1 MDPVFRR
8 TISAG
13 SEIFAEGDPGH
24 TAFIIEDGAVEIFST
39 RDGEHLFL
47 AELGEGEIFGEMALI
62 DDNTRSASA
71 RAVRDTQVVVIDRD
85 QIINRLEDTEPVIV
99 LLIKILLHRFRTTQH
114 DLLRR
119 QGAVSRDDIAKAA
132 RELTGQHHGAFED
145 LKREQDLKRALEA
158 GELVPYFMP
167 IYRLGAERRLAGFE
181 SLVRWMH
188 PDRGFVS
195 PAEFVP
201 VAEQSGLIRRVDET
215 IMYRAWQVLGNVEA
229 RLAALGKLP
238 EPALFLSVNL
248 SGRHFVDADI
258 VRTVESFL
266 ADTGCPPGRLK
277 LELTESV
284 LIKDPEQ
291 ALSILQALKAL
302 GVVIA
307 LDDFGTGYS
316 SLSYLH
322 RFPLDTV
329 KIDQVFVRGIESDPY
344 NRKIINTINQLA
356 QALKLDIIAEGI
368 ETPEAEAYVR
378 DLGCDYGQGFFYAKP
393 VPGDELLA
401 LIGSGLVAGE
411 VGTGG

>member
-8 TISAG
+8 TIPAG
-13 SEIFAEGDPGH
+13 SQIFAEGDAGT
-24 TAFIIEDGAVEIFST
+24 TAFIIEGGAVEIFST

-71 RAVRDTQVVVIDRD
+71 RATRETQVVVIDRD
-85 QIINRLEDTEPVIV
+85 QIITRLEDTEPVIV

-119 QGAVSRDDIAKAA
+119 QGAVSRDDIARAA
-132 RELTGQHHGAFED
+132 RELTGQHFGAFED
-145 LKREQDLKRALEA
+145 LKREQDLKRAIEA

-167 IYRLGAERRLAGFE
+167 IYKLGPVRRLAGFE
-181 SLVRWMH
+181 SLVRWIH
-188 PDRGFVS
+188 PERGFVS

-215 IMYRAWQVLGNVEA
+215 IMYRAWQVLGDVEE
-229 RLAALGKLP
+229 RLAERGKLP
-238 EPALFLSVNL
+238 APALFLSVNL

-266 ADTGCPPGRLK
+266 ADTGCPPERLK

-291 ALSILQALKAL
+291 ALDILQQLKAL

-329 KIDQVFVRGIESDPY
+329 KIDQVFVRGIETDPY

-356 QALKLDIIAEGI
+356 QALNLDIIAEGI
-368 ETPEAEAYVR
+368 ETPEAEAYIR

-411 VGTGG
+411 GGAG